1 MEDRHYL
8 SDPRPIKGLDLL
20 TWDVD
25 IMREGVDQPI
35 MTLRL
40 DSQNLPPRT
49 RKKKVVWQLPDSWDQ
64 VPKFGKEDKLRILE
78 LFKQHKKT
86 TKKEKR
92 KSQPSGDS
100 ENGGSQNGGS
110 LPETED
116 PDELTEEKSSV
127 IPTTPNEV
135 PSTTPSPPAGL
146 SNEMRPQPKGGGLVG
161 PPGFEALS
169 LEEKKEG
176 SPSSIMIQGKGL
188 AAFSSSNTSPTPLQP
203 PPGIPSLVGDF
214 PPPITPPPGIPTTP
228 LARYFHIP
236 SPLPNNPTT
245 MSISDIVTQSY
256 YTMLT
261 HGHVQDL
268 KRYFTPTA
276 TKSMTVGGA
285 HAICASEEDKDRQL
299 QSLVGIVVAIRGVL
313 QQSIPMA
320 TTIAPPPSPN
330 IVPLSTPPGLGSG
343 PLDSVL
349 IVITGVCVRPHTLP
363 FCHTLV
369 LVARPE
375 GYQIQNDALCFLT
388 ADSPVVTP

>member
-1 MEDRHYL
+1 
-8 SDPRPIKGLDLL
+8 
-20 TWDVD
+20 
-25 IMREGVDQPI
+25 
-35 MTLRL
+35 
-40 DSQNLPPRT
+40 
-49 RKKKVVWQLPDSWDQ
+49 
-64 VPKFGKEDKLRILE
+64 
-78 LFKQHKKT
+78 
-86 TKKEKR
+86 
-92 KSQPSGDS
+92 
-100 ENGGSQNGGS
+100 
-110 LPETED
+110 
-116 PDELTEEKSSV
+116 
-127 IPTTPNEV
+127 
-135 PSTTPSPPAGL
+135 
-146 SNEMRPQPKGGGLVG
+146 
-161 PPGFEALS
+161 
-169 LEEKKEG
+169 
-176 SPSSIMIQGKGL
+176 
-188 AAFSSSNTSPTPLQP
+188 
-203 PPGIPSLVGDF
+203 
-214 PPPITPPPGIPTTP
+214 
-228 LARYFHIP
+228 
-236 SPLPNNPTT
+236 